1 MIEAKKEKVRLAQE
15 NLRKTKERIEMLKK
29 EKEKEKDREK
39 EAAKVTKDK

>member
-29 EKEKEKDREK
+29 EKEKEKDRENK
-39 EAAKVTKDK
+39 AAKVTKDK